1 MKIRVPDYYENFK
14 CIAGA
19 CTDTC
24 CAGWQVDVDDA
35 SYEYYKTIKG
45 EFGERLHSVM
55 VDGKKGAEGQ
65 FRIRPDGRC
74 PFLNDN
80 NLCDLYAALGEAGLC
95 VTCDRYP
102 RYTTEY
108 GNLRE
113 TGIALSCKTAAE
125 LILKDNCRPNFKV
138 WEDPDEFPSL
148 NNIDGEFFYALMEAR
163 KKAFDI
169 VSNRKYN
176 IWDRISILVYYATD
190 LQKKIKKPSLIKD
203 VINMYDE
210 AYIDKALSS
219 VKKERYPEFDIYDLY
234 KGYFYNYLKQVI
246 IKREWLELVYSVY
259 DNVLKEG
266 YCKLLHEFG
275 QYYQEREYEYENL
288 ITYFIF
294 RYFMKAVFDRDVLTK
309 VKMGVVSLLII
320 YQCDIA
326 HWVTH
331 NHKLEYV
338 DQIEI
343 THLYS
348 REVEHSEENFETLC
362 KLFSKKKMYAP
373 KKLVMLLQKN
383 AERE

>member
-1 MKIRVPDYYENFK
+1 M
-14 CIAGA
+14 
-19 CTDTC
+19 
-24 CAGWQVDVDDA
+24 
-35 SYEYYKTIKG
+35 
-45 EFGERLHSVM
+45 
-55 VDGKKGAEGQ
+55 
-65 FRIRPDGRC
+65 
-74 PFLNDN
+74 
-80 NLCDLYAALGEAGLC
+80 
-95 VTCDRYP
+95 
-102 RYTTEY
+102 
-108 GNLRE
+108 
-113 TGIALSCKTAAE
+113 
-125 LILKDNCRPNFKV
+125 
-138 WEDPDEFPSL
+138 
-148 NNIDGEFFYALMEAR
+148 
-163 KKAFDI
+163 
-169 VSNRKYN
+169 
-176 IWDRISILVYYATD
+176 
-190 LQKKIKKPSLIKD
+190 
-203 VINMYDE
+203 
-210 AYIDKALSS
+210 SS

-338 DQIEI
+338 DQVEI